1 MSSLTPTRGRG
12 RWFAW
17 AAAALLLAVLLALA
31 TIGFASAQ
39 PGGKAAPKG
48 DTPQPVKTAK
58 IAAEAPVAIVGA
70 LKADVTDMKAV
81 QGAAHVPGEI
91 AGPAVRFTVR
101 ITNGTADAVD
111 LSKTVVTAYYG
122 ADKTP
127 ANELTGS
134 GAHTFPATLKPGHTA
149 TGAFVFTIPTAER
162 GTVQVSV
169 DTSVA
174 NPVVAFSGSAPK

>member
-1 MSSLTPTRGRG
+1 MSSLPSSRGRG

-31 TIGFASAQ
+31 TIGFANAQ
-39 PGGKAAPKG
+39 PGGQAAPKP
-48 DTPQPVKTAK
+48 DKTQPVKV
-58 IAAEAPVAIVGA
+58 AEIKAQAPVAIVGA

-91 AGPAVRFTVR
+91 AGPSVRFTVR
-101 ITNGTADAVD
+101 ITNGTADTVD

-134 GAHTFPATLKPGHTA
+134 GAHAFPASVKPGHTVS
-149 TGAFVFTIPTAER
+149 GAFVFTIPSSER
-162 GTVQVSV
+162 STVEVAV

-174 NPVVAFSGSAPK
+174 NPVVAFKGSAPN